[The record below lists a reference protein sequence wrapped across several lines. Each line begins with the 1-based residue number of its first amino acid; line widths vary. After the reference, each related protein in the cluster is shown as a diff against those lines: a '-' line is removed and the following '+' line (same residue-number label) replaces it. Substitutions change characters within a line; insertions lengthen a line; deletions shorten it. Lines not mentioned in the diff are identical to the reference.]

1 MRSAALVVAF
11 LSGVQAQAFP
21 YGPPLPVEFG
31 ATHVADN
38 SDVVKWTCPNLTFA
52 DIDILDFD
60 PVTKNIPEIRLHLRN
75 CKFVKNGPGG
85 LIGLIVSIVQG
96 LILITLGP
104 AIAIYGPTFR
114 RFTSLVQAVVI
125 SSYILLINS
134 IISVDALSAFFVFER
149 TITLIISVLTVTYMS
164 SKSPGLHANTQ
175 HLPTASHYPR
185 APASSICPS
194 HIPAL
199 TVSAPLTGGRA
210 KAAGFAL
217 GQLIGTPLFGFI
229 AQQLYEPVC
238 GCSGLGKKSTYFP
251 NGEPLGCDL
260 FATDFQ
266 R

>member
-194 HIPAL
+194 LSRRSLSVHH
-199 TVSAPLTGGRA
+199 
-210 KAAGFAL
+210 
-217 GQLIGTPLFGFI
+217 
-229 AQQLYEPVC
+229 
-238 GCSGLGKKSTYFP
+238 
-251 NGEPLGCDL
+251 
-260 FATDFQ
+260 
-266 R
+266 